1 MQVRKFEAHSLEQA
15 LAQVKKAMGPDALI
29 LSTQQVK
36 RKWYQKPT
44 FEVAAASPAA
54 KAEEHFDDDRMA
66 EIFPHRKIESEL
78 VPVTYGTPVKKSV
91 QQQERSAPS
100 QKAGHAAYRSSSST
114 PMVHHERGRR
124 ESAPRQ
130 NPNRDNNGKNPHETY
145 FEERGFS
152 ATTSRDFVRRIL
164 LDFSQSDRG
173 DEQFMNRER
182 VKLVSAGIKTLSME
196 TLERRKHWAVV
207 GNPGVGKTATCVKL
221 AVHLQGRKQEVSLVS
236 ADKRKLVGE
245 QELSSYARML
255 GVPYYSIFGGK
266 RPTSGIEIID
276 TPAMGFIQP
285 ELASELEKVCR
296 ESSVLLVLDA
306 GQRLDEL
313 LRWVHEAEALSP
325 VGIFFTR
332 VDLIRGAGV
341 IHDVLKAAK
350 IPLLGISN
358 GAGLRNSLEFFEP
371 ADLART
377 LLKIQPHVTYSPSA

>member
-1 MQVRKFEAHSLEQA
+1 MQVRKFEAHTLEQA

-36 RKWYQKPT
+36 RKWYQKPS
-44 FEVAAASPAA
+44 FEVAAATPPA
-54 KAEEHFDDDRMA
+54 KVEEHFDDDRLA
-66 EIFPHRKIESEL
+66 EIFPHRKLENEPA
-78 VPVTYGTPVKKSV
+78 PVTYGAPVKRPA
-91 QQQERSAPS
+91 QQSERPAPA
-100 QKAGHAAYRSSSST
+100 QKAGHAAYRSSSPT
-114 PMVHHERGRR
+114 PMVHNERARR
-124 ESAPRQ
+124 ENAR
-130 NPNRDNNGKNPHETY
+130 RDTSGKNPHETY

-152 ATTSRDFVRRIL
+152 ASTSRDFVRRIL

-182 VKLVSAGIKTLSME
+182 VKLVAAGIKTLSME

-255 GVPYYSIFGGK
+255 GVPYFSIFGGK

-306 GQRLDEL
+306 GQRLEEL
-313 LRWVHEAEALSP
+313 LRWVEEAETLSP

-350 IPLLGISN
+350 LPLLGISN

-371 ADLART
+371 AALART
-377 LLKIQPHVTYSPSA
+377 LLNIQPNATYSPSA